1 MNDNTSIG
9 FGSAAFLVKDKSIA
23 GNPYAEIYK
32 WLEREGFSRWKYS
45 KGHYDGVDW
54 IYINVNSKVY
64 ANGMPGIAVTKAIG
78 NRMIS
83 LEDFMI
89 IYNILQK
96 YKERTTLSSVNLSVA
111 QTNGGI

>member
-23 GNPYAEIYK
+23 DNLYADIYD
-32 WLEREGFSRWKYS
+32 WLKREGFSMWKHS

-96 YKERTTLSSVNLSVA
+96 YKEMEVIYS
-111 QTNGGI
+111 